1 MFNGI
6 EKDTIFFCGIFKD
19 SIFASSNNQT
29 LNDAT
34 KKVILILIV
43 NSTNALKFTV
53 MARNYE
59 TALAEL
65 NSSNAE
71 LAEIEAM
78 TDEKACYIYNVDSKS
93 EIVKIISEDIEALER
108 EVEYLTPEIYEPEY
122 DY

>member
-1 MFNGI
+1 
-6 EKDTIFFCGIFKD
+6 
-19 SIFASSNNQT
+19 
-29 LNDAT
+29 
-34 KKVILILIV
+34 
-43 NSTNALKFTV
+43 

-65 NSSNAE
+65 NSSNAA

-93 EIVKIISEDIEALER
+93 EIVKILSEDIEALER